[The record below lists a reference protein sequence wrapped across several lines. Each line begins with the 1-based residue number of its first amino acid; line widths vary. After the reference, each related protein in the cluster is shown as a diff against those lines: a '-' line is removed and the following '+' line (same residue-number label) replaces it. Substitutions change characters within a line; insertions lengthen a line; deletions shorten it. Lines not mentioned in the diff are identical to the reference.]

1 MEATFYVVGMY
12 QYSYGISNRNEEK
25 TMTIKVALEYPI
37 EMRRKTMTIK
47 VALEYSIE
55 MRRKT
60 MTIKVALEY
69 SIEMRRKQ

>member
-1 MEATFYVVGMY
+1 
-12 QYSYGISNRNEEK
+12 
-25 TMTIKVALEYPI
+25 MTIKVACTN
-37 EMRRKTMTIK
+37 TMTIK

-69 SIEMRRKQ
+69 PIEMRRKQ